1 MTKKMTNDAIAYI
14 RGLARL
20 RGRNE
25 EWAEEAV
32 REAAS
37 LTAEDALAA
46 NVIDFVA
53 ANESALLEQLDGVA
67 VVINGNPY
75 TLSTAEM
82 IIDPLA
88 PSWRTELLSV
98 IASPNVAYVL
108 MLLGIYGLFFELAN
122 PGAIVPGVIGAIC
135 LLISMFALQMLPVS
149 YAGLALVLLG
159 IAFMIGEVFMPSF
172 GALGIGGVAAFA
184 IGSLILFDTDS
195 EQFRVSL
202 SIIAALT
209 ILTSGFFLIALR
221 SLLTAR
227 KGPVVSGQ
235 EQLIGGFG
243 QALEDF
249 DTCGQIRIH
258 GEIWRADTAR
268 PVHTGDRVHV
278 TAIDGLTLHI
288 EPLEEKNS

>member
-1 MTKKMTNDAIAYI
+1 
-14 RGLARL
+14 
-20 RGRNE
+20 
-25 EWAEEAV
+25 
-32 REAAS
+32 
-37 LTAEDALAA
+37 
-46 NVIDFVA
+46 
-53 ANESALLEQLDGVA
+53 
-67 VVINGNPY
+67 
-75 TLSTAEM
+75 
-82 IIDPLA
+82 
-88 PSWRTELLSV
+88 
-98 IASPNVAYVL
+98 
-108 MLLGIYGLFFELAN
+108 LFFELAN

-209 ILTSGFFLIALR
+209 ILTSGFFLIAIR
-221 SLLTAR
+221 SLLAAR

-235 EQLIGGFG
+235 EQLVGGFG